1 MNDSRF
7 SEPHHIKVPYRL
19 SRKWLKNQ
27 LQKNYELSEHYSSCN
42 HHLSVRKT
50 TTTSNSLS
58 FRLVCNNCGEFF
70 TAVSKKSISNLFDL
84 KEIKEQDD
92 ELRTKFLQRKNNFLD
107 SNNARTHEMFNAS
120 WNHNTNRKYGEYLLT
135 EEWRKKRQLV
145 LNRCKNMCEGCG
157 INQAEAVHHLTY
169 EHIYDE
175 FLFELIGI
183 CNKCHA
189 KIHDKSAEE

>member
-19 SRKWLKNQ
+19 SSKWLKNQ
-27 LQKNYELSEHYSSCN
+27 LQKNYEISENYRSCN
-42 HHLSVRKT
+42 HHLSVRKAT
-50 TTTSNSLS
+50 TTNNRLS
-58 FRLVCNNCGEFF
+58 FRLVCNYCGEFF
-70 TAVSKKSISNLFDL
+70 CAVSKKDIVNLFDFEEL
-84 KEIKEQDD
+84 KEKDD
-92 ELRTKFLQRKNNFLD
+92 ELRTKFLNRKNEFLEQR
-107 SNNARTHEMFNAS
+107 NARTYEMFNDS
-120 WNHNTNRKYGEYLLT
+120 WNHNTNRKYDEYLLT

-157 INQAEAVHHLTY
+157 INQADAVHHLTY

-183 CNKCHA
+183 CNKCHD